1 MFIRTDVRSGG
12 TSWRNRSSIRSG
24 TNRRSG
30 TTLRTSLDDRRRRL
44 RGLEGL
50 GKGHG
55 GMS

>member
-1 MFIRTDVRSGG
+1 MFVRTDVRSGG